1 MVSSKGEKGLK
12 FVFLFTLLF
21 SSFSNASYCLIELN
35 NGNLRIDSVSVN
47 SCPSGLALLTTT
59 ELENINDELV
69 SQNVAIT
76 AFDIGESFIWGFG
89 TYIGFWFMGYS
100 IKTARGTIKQV

>member
-1 MVSSKGEKGLK
+1 MK
-12 FVFLFTLLF
+12 FICLFFLLF
-21 SSFSNASYCLIELN
+21 SSFSNASYCLLELN

-47 SCPSGLALLTTT
+47 TCPSGLALLSTD
-59 ELENINDELV
+59 ELTAINDELL

-89 TYIGFWFMGYS
+89 TYITFWFMGYA
-100 IKTARGTIKQV
+100 IKTARNTVKQV